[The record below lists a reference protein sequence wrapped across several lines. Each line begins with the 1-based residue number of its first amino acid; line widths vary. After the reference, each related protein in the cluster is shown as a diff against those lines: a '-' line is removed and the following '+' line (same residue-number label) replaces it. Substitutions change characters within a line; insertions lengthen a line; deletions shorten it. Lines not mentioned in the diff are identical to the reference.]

1 MARKRTLKPRKQ
13 ALVRPVPKYTPSP
26 WQDALH
32 RNQAKRKWVWAGR
45 RAGKGRA
52 AIQEAI
58 STILEASKTKFI
70 VNGNDVTDTLVPDIH
85 IWTVAP
91 TKAQMRQVW
100 NEMKA
105 YIPRYMWKDYSR
117 AGGRGSCWHE
127 DEYYVELEV
136 RQPNGVFS
144 SDTVRKS
151 VLWELRSAD
160 NPETLQTVGLDFLHI
175 AESQDVKQIA
185 WDKVE
190 WVTESPGRMGRIFAE
205 GIPPISRSHWF
216 SRQFKYAENN
226 PSLQNLAVTATS
238 FDNMYLTDQQK
249 ENIYKQKE
257 TTTEWIWE
265 RMVLA
270 KQPDVGGGFFKKIED
285 AAVGASLSRPT
296 DGHKYVAGL
305 DLGKQVDPTVLIIKN
320 RITRESVYSY
330 EMLKTDWV
338 LQKETLVSEIKK
350 WGCESVMMDSS
361 GMGGDV
367 LFDELLNLGV
377 PVIGKKF
384 TPQTK
389 YQLFLNYAVALQNGT
404 TTFPPEW
411 TKLQNELDSIEVKQ
425 NGLTYS
431 FTHPNTQHDDWV
443 DAEVLALMACDP
455 PEAMEEG
462 YEPVFTIKTVAP
474 LTQNGVSYT
483 EGRIARMKRQRKAK
497 QLKELREVVEISTEQ
512 ESILMDALD

>member
-1 MARKRTLKPRKQ
+1 
-13 ALVRPVPKYTPSP
+13 
-26 WQDALH
+26 
-32 RNQAKRKWVWAGR
+32 
-45 RAGKGRA
+45 
-52 AIQEAI
+52 
-58 STILEASKTKFI
+58 
-70 VNGNDVTDTLVPDIH
+70 
-85 IWTVAP
+85 
-91 TKAQMRQVW
+91 
-100 NEMKA
+100 
-105 YIPRYMWKDYSR
+105 
-117 AGGRGSCWHE
+117 
-127 DEYYVELEV
+127 
-136 RQPNGVFS
+136 
-144 SDTVRKS
+144 
-151 VLWELRSAD
+151 
-160 NPETLQTVGLDFLHI
+160 
-175 AESQDVKQIA
+175 
-185 WDKVE
+185 
-190 WVTESPGRMGRIFAE
+190 
-205 GIPPISRSHWF
+205 
-216 SRQFKYAENN
+216 
-226 PSLQNLAVTATS
+226 
-238 FDNMYLTDQQK
+238 
-249 ENIYKQKE
+249 
-257 TTTEWIWE
+257 
-265 RMVLA
+265 
-270 KQPDVGGGFFKKIED
+270 
-285 AAVGASLSRPT
+285 
-296 DGHKYVAGL
+296 
-305 DLGKQVDPTVLIIKN
+305 
-320 RITRESVYSY
+320 
-330 EMLKTDWV
+330 MLKTDWV
-338 LQKETLVSEIKK
+338 LQKETLISEIKK

-474 LTQNGVSYT
+474 LTNNGVSYT